1 VPWTSEHKEETRRRI
16 VDSAAKAFRAYGLS
30 GISLADIMREVGLTH
45 GGFYAHFKSKEDLV
59 ATTLAELH
67 DVRMARFEEVAKE
80 TPDAALARAA
90 NFYLSSR
97 HREHPETGCA
107 IATLGSELARTEGAA
122 RSQISTNISAW
133 LDRFAETA
141 PGKIE
146 AERRRQARGVF
157 AAMIGGLILARGVED
172 AHLSDE
178 ILADVRAFIGAALDR
193 GETLDGRSETSS

>member
-1 VPWTSEHKEETRRRI
+1 MPWNPNHKEESRRRI
-16 VDSAAKAFRAYGLS
+16 IDAAAKAFRANGLQ
-30 GISLADIMREVGLTH
+30 GISLADIMRDVGLTH

-67 DVRMARFEEVAKE
+67 EGRMARFEEVASE
-80 TPDAALARAA
+80 TPDTALKRAA

-122 RSQISTNISAW
+122 RSQISTNIEAW
-133 LDRFAETA
+133 LDRFAQAA
-141 PGKIE
+141 PGKDE
-146 AERRRQARGVF
+146 AERRRQARGAF

-178 ILADVRAFIGAALDR
+178 ILGDVRAFIDEALA
-193 GETLDGRSETSS
+193 GRSGMSS